1 MATKKY
7 FSGIGKRKTSIAR
20 VYLVKNG
27 KGLVT
32 INNRSLVEYFKRPTS
47 RMMVE
52 QALHLT
58 QTFNKV
64 DIHVNV
70 LGGGL
75 SGQAGAI
82 RHGITRALLEMNPEL
97 RATLKSAGLVT
108 RDARIKERKKY
119 GLSAARARYQFSKR

>member
-1 MATKKY
+1 MKKKS
-7 FSGIGKRKTSIAR
+7 FASVGKRKTSIAR
-20 VYLVKNG
+20 VYLDDNG
-27 KGLVT
+27 SGQIT
-32 INNRSLVEYFKRPTS
+32 INHRSLEEYFKRPTS

-58 QTFNKV
+58 QTIGKV
-64 DIHVNV
+64 NIRVNV

-82 RHGITRALLEMNPEL
+82 RHGITRALLVMNPEL
-97 RATLKSAGLVT
+97 RPVLKSAGLIT

-119 GLSAARARYQFSKR
+119 GLRSARARFQFSKR

>member
-1 MATKKY
+1 MKKKS
-7 FSGIGKRKTSIAR
+7 FASVGKRKKSIAR
-20 VYLVKNG
+20 VYIDDNG
-27 KGLVT
+27 TGAIT
-32 INNRSLVEYFKRPTS
+32 INHRSLEDYFKRPTS

-58 QTFNKV
+58 QTAGKV
-64 DIHVNV
+64 DIRVNV

-82 RHGITRALLEMNPEL
+82 RHGITRALLIMNPEL
-97 RATLKSAGLVT
+97 RGVLKSAGLIT

-119 GLSAARARYQFSKR
+119 GLASARARFQFSKR